1 VLVPELTNETRNLIG
16 ADELAALPQEA
27 IVVNT
32 GRGQVL
38 DLVAL
43 AGALDSGHIF
53 AAGLD
58 VVFPEPLPN
67 GHPLLA
73 NPKVTFSPHIA
84 GTTVEAN
91 FQLARSAAD
100 QIFACLKGAIPTSP
114 VNPAAWEGPH
124 SRRPQGNSAFQLRD

>member
-1 VLVPELTNETRNLIG
+1 V
-16 ADELAALPQEA
+16 DELAALPKEA

-43 AGALDSGHIF
+43 TAALDSGHIF

-73 NPKVTFSPHIA
+73 NPRVTFSPHIA
-84 GTTVEAN
+84 GTTIETN
-91 FQLARSAAD
+91 FELARSAVD
-100 QIFACLKGAIPTSP
+100 QIFTCLRGAMPPSP
-114 VNPAAWEGPH
+114 VNRAAWEGPH
-124 SRRPQGNSAFQLRD
+124 SRRPNWN